1 MPSPVTPILGYRR
14 VVHRSS
20 GVGDGPPRLTLGGL
34 HRSLLDRMGQQ
45 RDAGIAIDFE
55 QRSSVSQLA
64 GEPGER
70 PGLFVTRR
78 FEARLDSRAGRVESA
93 QLTSSGMSRQPHS
106 RIWLAREGSRY
117 LYSIDGVHFG
127 RLEGRPDLFD
137 LTRFER
143 RLDDVAVSDVTI
155 EQVPRQPSGSVMVL
169 EADLHVDSFRKL
181 LAVFASG
188 SGDSDDDLDLRSYSV
203 ALSSADD
210 VALDYWWS
218 LVGSEIPD
226 GLATVYRRTV
236 ACHVQVSVAPADVS
250 TDELRPIAVDP
261 SLPNL
266 RHIDDV
272 WRMANAALLEPTAP
286 APKAS
291 RGARRKPRA

>member
-1 MPSPVTPILGYRR
+1 
-14 VVHRSS
+14 
-20 GVGDGPPRLTLGGL
+20 
-34 HRSLLDRMGQQ
+34 MGQH
-45 RDAGIAIDFE
+45 RDASIAIDFE

-64 GEPGER
+64 DQPEDR

-78 FEARLDSRAGRVESA
+78 FQARLDSRGGRVDSA

-106 RIWLAREGSRY
+106 RIWLAREDARY
-117 LYSIDGVHFG
+117 LYSIDGMRFG
-127 RLEGRPDLFD
+127 RLDGRPDLFD

-143 RLDDVAVSDVTI
+143 RLDDVELSDVTI
-155 EQVPRQPSGSVMVL
+155 EQVPRQPAGSVIVL
-169 EADLHVDSFRKL
+169 EADMHVESFRKL

-188 SGDSDDDLDLRSYSV
+188 SGDIDDDLDLRSYSV

-218 LVGSEIPD
+218 LVGSEVPD

-236 ACHVQVSVAPADVS
+236 ACHVQVSVAPADAS

-261 SLPNL
+261 SLPAL

-272 WRMANAALLEPTAP
+272 WRTANAALLEPSAP
-286 APKAS
+286 APKPA
-291 RGARRKPRA
+291 RGSRRKTRA